1 MNNKVNIIKTEEYK
15 KIFIEELGVFTKHN
29 SSRATFHVDY
39 HHVTHEFTLGEINLI
54 QSYLDDFDNVFMA
67 YESGDEIVFIN
78 KRVDLWE

>member
-1 MNNKVNIIKTEEYK
+1 MNNKVEIIKTEEYK
-15 KIFIEELGVFTKHN
+15 NILIEGLGVFTKRN
-29 SSRATFHVDY
+29 GSRPTFRVDY
-39 HHVTHEFTLGEINLI
+39 NHVTHHFTLGEINLI